1 MTLAEAFRSIHFRYI
16 QPHTNIQQFLGL
28 IRILQLQPFFDR
40 WNTVVPFLSSERW
53 KSLQSLSCMPKMSTF
68 AVGAIVN
75 ECVRR
80 MPTDACYL
88 NIGTWRGYSLFAGMA
103 ENTDKQCIGVD
114 SFVQF
119 GEPRA
124 AFLRDFQKLRS
135 AHHSFF
141 DVDWR
146 EYMQKKHTEKIG
158 VLFYDGAHDEQSQF
172 DAMVDADPFIIHH
185 GIIIVDDTNW
195 AGPKDAVTHFLQEK
209 KNYRCVFEHGTA
221 SNCHPTF
228 WNGIMVLE
236 KISDH

>member
-1 MTLAEAFRSIHFRYI
+1 MTLEEAFRSIRFRSI

-53 KSLQSLSCMPKMSTF
+53 TLLQSLSFMPKMSTF

-80 MPTDACYL
+80 MPNDTCYL
-88 NIGTWRGYSLFAGMA
+88 NIGTWRGYSLFAGMVGNRDA
-103 ENTDKQCIGVD
+103 RCIGVD

-119 GEPRA
+119 GGPRT
-124 AFLRDFQKLRS
+124 AFLRDFQKLCS

-141 DVDWR
+141 DMDWYD
-146 EYMQKKHTEKIG
+146 YMHSHHTEKIG
-158 VLFYDGAHDEQSQF
+158 VLFYDGAHDEKSQF
-172 DAMVDADPFIIHH
+172 DAMIEADPFIIEN

-195 AGPKDAVTHFLQEK
+195 SGPKDAVAHFLQEK
-209 KNYRCVFEHGTA
+209 KNYHCIFEHETT

-228 WNGIMVLE
+228 WNGIMVLQ
-236 KISDH
+236 KKSA